1 MRLFY
6 YDEQGDEQTN
16 YLCLPN
22 EFIASFLCLI
32 NQVKATENVEC
43 ITECELLR
51 ISHVNTKKLISEREN
66 FKTFSLII
74 FQNTI
79 SSSALRANDLT
90 TLNAE

>member
-6 YDEQGDEQTN
+6 HDEQGDEQTN

-22 EFIASFLCLI
+22 GFIASFLCLI

-51 ISHVNTKKLISEREN
+51 ISHVNT
-66 FKTFSLII
+66 
-74 FQNTI
+74 
-79 SSSALRANDLT
+79 
-90 TLNAE
+90 

>member
-6 YDEQGDEQTN
+6 HDEQGDEQTN

-32 NQVKATENVEC
+32 NLVKATENVEC

-51 ISHVNTKKLISEREN
+51 ISHVNT
-66 FKTFSLII
+66 
-74 FQNTI
+74 
-79 SSSALRANDLT
+79 
-90 TLNAE
+90 